1 MKAQRKSNQKKKKNE
16 NKESSELKIFRTQ
29 SMLVS
34 DNVSDRQCRD
44 LVNVRV
50 RQCQNLV
57 NVRVR

>member
-1 MKAQRKSNQKKKKNE
+1 MKAQRKSNQKNKKNE

-34 DNVSDRQCRD
+34 DNVSHRQCRD

-50 RQCQNLV
+50 R
-57 NVRVR
+57 

>member
-44 LVNVRV
+44 LVNVRI
-50 RQCQNLV
+50 QLMSESGNIKK
-57 NVRVR
+57 

>member
-1 MKAQRKSNQKKKKNE
+1 MKAQRKSNQKNKKNE

-29 SMLVS
+29 STLVS

-50 RQCQNLV
+50 R
-57 NVRVR
+57 